1 MRRFRTFTASLRELR
16 DWLVAEGVTQV
27 AMEATG
33 GPPPQ
38 CLFRR
43 LPGRVAARR
52 LDQVTARGSCIIY
65 GRSDSTLNRGGIRM
79 GTTDFYAVVEG
90 FDHSAD
96 SLVIDTSR
104 LGAADEGEPL
114 CFLVPPGQK
123 GSLRNVSPTTRAPFS
138 RP

>member
-1 MRRFRTFTASLRELR
+1 MWRHG
-16 DWLVAEGVTQV
+16 DWIK
-27 AMEATG
+27 
-33 GPPPQ
+33 
-38 CLFRR
+38 
-43 LPGRVAARR
+43 
-52 LDQVTARGSCIIY
+52 VTARGSCIIY